1 MTIYDLLYG
10 AQIPN
15 PSPTPLTL
23 TGDEVNGVID
33 AINSTASTFQDFTI
47 GLAALFVFAIFGI
60 ALIAYF
66 YFNRNASKGAQDL
79 MTTFASAMG
88 STMKEKDERIDALEK
103 AGTERDEKFIESL
116 SAIGDGMNRIADVVT
131 LMQKTQDGKDRVLS
145 DAVSTM
151 TTLVTVGSKPLQQVV
166 KDVSAIQSKSE
177 EIHTVVSAIFD
188 RFLKVFPTESD
199 MEKRIT
205 ELEHAIIQSVATVS
219 EQKKHDTGEIAPI
232 LPTQIELTVIT
243 PPDLPKASGE

>member
-1 MTIYDLLYG
+1 MNIHALLLL
-10 AQIPN
+10 AQIPD

-33 AINSTASTFQDFTI
+33 AFNSTASTFQDFTI

-66 YFNRNASKGAQDL
+66 YFNRNASKGSQDL

-88 STMKEKDERIDALEK
+88 NTLKEREARIDALEDQQQQ
-103 AGTERDEKFIESL
+103 RDDKYIESL

-131 LMQKTQDGKDRVLS
+131 HFQKRESEHDRVLS
-145 DAVSTM
+145 DATSVM
-151 TTLVTVGSKPLQQVV
+151 TAIATVGSKPLQQVV
-166 KDVSAIQSKSE
+166 VDVGTLKDTSA
-177 EIHTVVSAIFD
+177 EIHTVVTAIFD
-188 RFLKVFPTESD
+188 RFLKVFPTENS
-199 MEKRIT
+199 MEKRIN
-205 ELEHAIIQSVATVS
+205 ELERAIIESVATVS
-219 EQKKHDTGEIAPI
+219 EAKKHETGELAPV

-243 PPDLPKASGE
+243 PSDLPKASGE